1 MAARRSATSRF
12 ETGCFAPM
20 LAGMSLPL
28 PIDCDVHPVL
38 PGLPALMPYL
48 DDMWREQVVRR
59 GIDEL
64 YSISYPSNAPITTRA
79 DWKGADGRT
88 ATTPELLAAQG
99 MDPFGTGTA
108 ILHCLYGVQLP
119 FSEDMGAVFTRALN
133 DWIVAEWLDRDPR
146 LRASIVVPVQSV
158 ALAVAEIER
167 LASDKRFVSV
177 LLLVMGETPLGR
189 RQHWPIYEAAERHG
203 LSLAIH
209 AGSSYRNP
217 PSPLGWT
224 SYYTEEYVNQANAF
238 QSQLTSLICEGVF
251 AKFST
256 LKVVLLESGF
266 TWLPGYLWRLEKFW
280 KGVRMEV
287 PWVDRPPGEIVR
299 DRVRLSLQPIDAPPD
314 ADDMLRL
321 MDHMKSDELLVFST
335 DYPHWQFDGQ
345 DALPTCFSPEL
356 VRKITVDNPLNAF
369 PRLKELRES
378 VP

>member
-1 MAARRSATSRF
+1 MAARRSATSGF
-12 ETGCFAPM
+12 ETGRFAPM
-20 LAGMSLPL
+20 LAGMSLSL

-88 ATTPELLAAQG
+88 ATTPALLAAQA

-167 LASDKRFVSV
+167 LASDRRFVSV

-217 PSPLGWT
+217 PSPIGWT

-251 AKFST
+251 SKFPA

-299 DRVRLSLQPIDAPPD
+299 DRVRFSLQPIDAPPD
-314 ADDMLRL
+314 GDDMLRL

-345 DALPTCFSPEL
+345 DALPAVLFRRSLCA
-356 VRKITVDNPLNAF
+356 R
-369 PRLKELRES
+369 
-378 VP
+378 